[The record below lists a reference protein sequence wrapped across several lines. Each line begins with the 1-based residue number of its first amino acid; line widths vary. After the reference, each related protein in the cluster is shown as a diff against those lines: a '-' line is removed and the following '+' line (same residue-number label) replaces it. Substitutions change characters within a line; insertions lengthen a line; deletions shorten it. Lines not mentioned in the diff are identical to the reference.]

1 MITDILSAG
10 LKILD
15 RVLPDPVE
23 RDKAKAKL
31 LELEAN
37 AELEELKAEASLAAQ
52 QIAVNAVEAASLDPF
67 VRRWRP
73 AFGWLGVFAFGYA
86 YIGQPLL
93 TWASPALGIP
103 APPTIQTDD
112 LMVLA
117 GGLLG
122 FGGYRT
128 VEKIRKPR
136 A

>member
-23 RDKAKAKL
+23 RDKAKATL
-31 LELEAN
+31 LEMDAN
-37 AELEELKAEASLAAQ
+37 KQLEELKAETALALE
-52 QIAVNAVEAASLDPF
+52 QIKVNAVEAASADPF

-73 AFGWLGVFAFGYA
+73 AFGWLGVASFAYA

-93 TWASPALGIP
+93 VWVSPALGLPSPP
-103 APPTIQTDD
+103 AIQTDD

-128 VEKIRKPR
+128 VEKVRRRPV
-136 A
+136 

>member
-1 MITDILSAG
+1 MLTDILQAG
-10 LKILD
+10 LRILD

-31 LELEAN
+31 LELEA
-37 AELEELKAEASLAAQ
+37 ARELESLKAEAALALK
-52 QIAVNAVEAASLDPF
+52 QIEVNAVEAASLDPF

-93 TWASPALGIP
+93 SWCSPALGLP
-103 APPTIQTDD
+103 SPPTIQTDD

-122 FGGYRT
+122 FGGFRT
-128 VEKIRKPR
+128 AEKLKRG

>member
-31 LELEAN
+31 LEMEAN
-37 AELEELKAEASLAAQ
+37 RELEELKAETAIALK
-52 QIAVNAVEAASLDPF
+52 QIEVNAVEAASADPF

-73 AFGWLGVFAFGYA
+73 AFGWLGVAAFAYA
-86 YIGQPLL
+86 YLGQPILVWL
-93 TWASPALGIP
+93 SPALGL
-103 APPTIQTDD
+103 PPPPSPDTSD

-117 GGLLG
+117 SGLLG
-122 FGGYRT
+122 FGGFRT
-128 VEKIRKPR
+128 VEKIRR
-136 A
+136 S